1 MQIDISSGDA
11 TWEDVRQLHEI
22 VWSDAYMATRH
33 WRDVVW
39 EHAHLRVLVREADSP
54 NVVSHVGIYV
64 REILWDDR
72 TVTVGGI
79 GGVMTHPDRRA
90 KGLASAAMVRAIDY
104 FRTIAKADFAL
115 LFCEPHNF
123 ALYRSL
129 GWHEFAGEVYVEQ
142 PSGRMRF
149 DAMTPFVYDLTLAPH
164 SGTIDLRGLP
174 W

>member
-11 TWEDVRQLHEI
+11 TWEDVRPLHEL

-39 EHAHLRVLVREADSP
+39 AHAHWRVLVREANSP
-54 NVVSHVGIYV
+54 SVVSHVGLYV
-64 REILWDDR
+64 RDITWNDR

-79 GGVMTHPDRRA
+79 GGVMTHPDRRGR
-90 KGLASAAMVRAIDY
+90 GLASAAMVRAVDH
-104 FRTIAKADFAL
+104 FRDVAKADFAL

-123 ALYRSL
+123 DLYRGL
-129 GWHEFAGEVYVEQ
+129 GWHEFAGEVHVAQ
-142 PSGRMRF
+142 PGGQIRF
-149 DAMTPFVYDLTLAPH
+149 DVMTPFVHDFGLAPRT
-164 SGTIDLRGLP
+164 GTIDLRGLP